1 MAVTILTDT
10 DHCLGVGVLEQ
21 EKRHAALQEGLQS
34 EPW

>member
-1 MAVTILTDT
+1 MAATILTDT
-10 DHCLGVGVLEQ
+10 GYRLGMGVLEQ